1 MPIRY
6 HVAPYCSYVETNGFC
21 SIYTLTQ
28 AVLLAVS
35 SSSPDPLNELTRLY
49 EYSKKA
55 DALMKQPFI
64 DSNLPRCYLV
74 IHDTA
79 SAGTDMSRSMALLEE
94 VRKTYGLDCAI
105 VHVNSAQEP
114 DPLVH
119 AIYTSK
125 MHASMSR
132 MHADDQRSSPM
143 TSSAAKAADDST
155 TIAASQEAVK
165 GARLSCLMFSA
176 YRHMSGR

>member
-1 MPIRY
+1 M
-6 HVAPYCSYVETNGFC
+6 
-21 SIYTLTQ
+21 
-28 AVLLAVS
+28 LLAVS

-165 GARLSCLMFSA
+165 GARLSMLDVQRIQA
-176 YRHMSGR
+176 YVREMITKSLVPYLERTVQQLGEHLSLIHI